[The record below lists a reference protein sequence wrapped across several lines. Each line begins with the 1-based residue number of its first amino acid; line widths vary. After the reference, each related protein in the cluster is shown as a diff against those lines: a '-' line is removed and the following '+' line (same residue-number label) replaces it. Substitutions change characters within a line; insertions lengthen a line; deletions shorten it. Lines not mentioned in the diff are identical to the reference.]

1 MPIKNPHFYTPFNF
15 GALPPELSGYEN
27 SRVVILPVPYDAT
40 TTYKPGA
47 RDGPRAII
55 DASRAL
61 EFYDEEADANFSEIG
76 ISTLDELE
84 TLDSA
89 EENVNRVYEAIRTLI
104 ADGKRVVML
113 GGEHS
118 ISSGA
123 VRAFREQCPALSVLH
138 IDAHADMREEIG
150 GNRYNHGSVARR
162 ISEMCPLVSVGV
174 RSVAEEE
181 IEHIRRN
188 ADKISVYFAKDIR
201 GGNGWMGAAIGRL
214 GQDVYVTIDL
224 DALDPSIMPAVGTP
238 QPGGMTWDQL
248 LAFLR
253 KLSVEKNV
261 VGFDVTELMP
271 LPGMHA
277 PEFLAAKLVYKL
289 IGAFYYSK
297 IVEK

>member
-1 MPIKNPHFYTPFNF
+1 MPVKNPHFYTPYNF
-15 GALPPELSGYEN
+15 GALPPELSGYET
-27 SRVVILPVPYDAT
+27 SSVVILPVPYDAT
-40 TTYKPGA
+40 TTFKPGT

-61 EFYDEEADANFSEIG
+61 EFYDEEADANFSEKG
-76 ISTLDELE
+76 ICTLDELE

-89 EENVNRVYEAIRTLI
+89 EENANRVYEAIRTLI

-123 VRAFREQCPALSVLH
+123 VRAFREKHPGLSVLH

-162 ISEMCPLVSVGV
+162 ISELCPIVSVGV
-174 RSVAEEE
+174 RSIAEEE
-181 IEHIRRN
+181 IAYIRSN
-188 ADKISVYFAKDIR
+188 KDTISVFFAKDICD
-201 GGNGWMGAAIGRL
+201 GNAWMDSAIRKL
-214 GQDVYVTIDL
+214 EQDVYVTLDL
-224 DALDPSIMPAVGTP
+224 DALDPGIMPSVGTP
-238 QPGGMTWDQL
+238 QPGGMSWDQL
-248 LAFLR
+248 LFFLR
-253 KLSVEKNV
+253 KLSAERNV

-271 LPGMHA
+271 VPGMHA

-289 IGAFYYSK
+289 IGAFYCTERK
-297 IVEK
+297 